1 MLKFVSNFYGDGKI
15 RAVGANHT
23 NTSKAQPDPWESA
36 IYSFEIPNDP
46 VKPWVKTKISDG
58 IKSGPGSNFAP
69 QAAPGIFGHGDLD
82 NDGVIDLIVSG
93 DGDPRVFW
101 IEQVSPGKFQTRV
114 LIQNLSQAGGMIITD
129 IDGDG
134 KNEAVVTG
142 YDASKVLILKHK

>member
-1 MLKFVSNFYGDGKI
+1 MELNLV
-15 RAVGANHT
+15 REVT
-23 NTSKAQPDPWESA
+23 LLL
-36 IYSFEIPNDP
+36 
-46 VKPWVKTKISDG
+46 
-58 IKSGPGSNFAP
+58 
-69 QAAPGIFGHGDLD
+69 GHGDLD